1 MGFGEMS
8 VGQCGWSEARRG
20 REAAAV
26 VPTSNAGLTHRGGHL
41 SGGAFES
48 CGRGRI
54 GELCHERGPFRRSCG
69 ITGVES
75 EAVNQDLKFLGSC
88 SV

>member
-1 MGFGEMS
+1 MGR
-8 VGQCGWSEARRG
+8 CGWWEARRE

-26 VPTSNAGLTHRGGHL
+26 VQTSNAGLTHRGGHL

-54 GELCHERGPFRRSCG
+54 HELCNERGPFRRSSG

-75 EAVNQDLKFLGSC
+75 EAVNRDVKFLGSC